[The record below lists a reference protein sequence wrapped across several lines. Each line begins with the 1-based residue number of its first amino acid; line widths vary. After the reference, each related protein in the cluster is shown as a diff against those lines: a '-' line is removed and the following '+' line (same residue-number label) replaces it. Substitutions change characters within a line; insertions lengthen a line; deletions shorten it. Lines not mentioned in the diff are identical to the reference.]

1 MSSRR
6 QRGVALIT
14 VLLVLALASVAVVS
28 MSTAR
33 QADIRRTDNLLQA
46 VQRWEWVAALEQQAI
61 VELLKDVKTN
71 AVDSHGDGWHG
82 RRLSAEMAG
91 QTASASLDE
100 LQGRINLNNLFRDG
114 EISNEDVSRL
124 RRLLEILKLEPTLID
139 AILDWTDTDMEIRY
153 PRGAEDETYTRK
165 RPPYRAANRPFAD
178 VSELLLVE
186 GVDQSVYQALRPY
199 VYVADGYA
207 PLNVNTAEATV
218 LRCLA
223 DDISADQAESMF
235 RAAGKPFAKVEDF
248 LKDEAVARLK
258 MGKYG
263 LSVSSE
269 HFLLSGNVEAGS
281 GRLRFESQL
290 QRDKDV
296 SVVVVKRQRL
306 GAADG

>member
-33 QADIRRTDNLLQA
+33 QAGIRRTDNLLQA
-46 VQRWEWVAALEQQAI
+46 ARRWEGVLALEQQAI
-61 VELLKDVKTN
+61 AALLQDAKTD
-71 AVDSHGDGWHG
+71 AVDSLDDDWHD
-82 RRLSAEMAG
+82 RRLGAEMAG
-91 QTASASLDE
+91 QTASASLEE

-114 EISNEDVSRL
+114 EISIEDVGRL
-124 RRLLEILKLEPTLID
+124 RRLLTILKLEPTLID
-139 AILDWTDTDMEIRY
+139 AILDWTDADMEIRY
-153 PRGAEDETYTRK
+153 PHGAEDETYTRK
-165 RPPYRAANRPFAD
+165 RPPYRAANRPFVD
-178 VSELLLVE
+178 LSELLLVE
-186 GVDQSVYQALRPY
+186 GIDRAAYQALRPY

-223 DDISADQAESMF
+223 DDISADRAESMF

-248 LKDEAVARLK
+248 LKDEAVVGLK
-258 MGKYG
+258 LGKYG
-263 LSVSSE
+263 LSVGSE
-269 HFLLSGNVEAGS
+269 HFLLSGSVEAGT

-296 SVVVVKRQRL
+296 SVAVVKRRRL